1 MLYTFYGGM
10 KKTAKPFFRYKVK
23 DEKGHI
29 RSGRATG
36 TLSAVRRLLQSRK
49 YTVISIVEEGSTL
62 GKFSSGKVSAKDR
75 SIMYRELSTMLKAGV
90 GITQAID
97 IVAET
102 PNKRLRKVMRLI
114 HQSLENGFALSVA
127 MAGQPKTF
135 PEVEVGVVRAGEAT
149 GNMVKVLDDLASST
163 ARAAEFVGKVRGA
176 MIYPAFIFVVMIVVG
191 AIILTKVIPPIKD
204 IFSSQETELPVSTKV
219 LLAITDF
226 LINEWVLLFAIVLG
240 LAVIIKL
247 FTMTKPGKEVGSY
260 LGLHFPIFGP
270 LTLQVYLAR
279 FNRTLSLLL
288 AAGVPILEAVGII
301 ADSTP
306 NTIFRRTLRLLMH
319 SLEQGAA
326 VTSTMQDNKYFP
338 KMMTQLLFVGQQSGD
353 LGGSASTLAD
363 YFEQEVDGKLRT
375 FSALIEPFIIVILG
389 GAVAFI
395 VISVLQP
402 IYSLTGSF

>member
-1 MLYTFYGGM
+1 MT
-10 KKTAKPFFRYKVK
+10 KTARPFFRYKVK

-36 TLSAVRRLLQSRK
+36 TLSAVRKLLQSRG
-49 YTVISIVEEGSTL
+49 YTIISIVEEQSAIGR
-62 GKFSSGKVSAKDR
+62 FSSGKVSAKDR

-102 PNKRLRKVMRLI
+102 PNKRLRKVMTQI
-114 HQSLENGFALSVA
+114 HHSLENGFALSVA

-149 GNMVKVLDDLASST
+149 GNLVKVLDDLSSST
-163 ARAAEFVGKVRGA
+163 ARSAEFVGKVRGA
-176 MIYPAFIFVVMIVVG
+176 MIYPAFIMIVMVIVG
-191 AIILTKVIPPIKD
+191 AIILTKVIPPIKE
-204 IFSSQETELPVSTKV
+204 IFISQATELPVSTKI

-226 LINEWVLLFAIVLG
+226 LINQWVLLIGIVTG
-240 LAVIIKL
+240 LVLVVRL
-247 FTMTKPGKEVGSY
+247 FTLTKPGKEVSSFIA
-260 LGLHFPIFGP
+260 LHFPIFGP
-270 LTLQVYLAR
+270 LTRQVYLAR

-288 AAGVPILEAVGII
+288 SAGVPILEAVGII
-301 ADSTP
+301 ADSTA
-306 NTIFRRTLRLLMH
+306 NTIFRRTLKLLMR

-338 KMMTQLLFVGQQSGD
+338 KLMTQLLFVGQQSGD

-363 YFEQEVDGKLRT
+363 YFEQEVDSKLRT

>member
-1 MLYTFYGGM
+1 MT
-10 KKTAKPFFRYKVK
+10 KTARPFFRYKVK

-36 TLSAVRRLLQSRK
+36 TLAAVRKLLQSRG
-49 YTVISIVEEGSTL
+49 YTIISIVEEQSAISR
-62 GKFSSGKVSAKDR
+62 FSSGKVSAKDR

-97 IVAET
+97 IAAET
-102 PNKRLRKVMRLI
+102 PNKKLRKVMTQI

-135 PEVEVGVVRAGEAT
+135 PEVEVGVIRAGEAT
-149 GNMVKVLDDLASST
+149 GNLVKVLDDLSTST
-163 ARAAEFVGKVRGA
+163 ARSAEFVGKVRGA
-176 MIYPAFIFVVMIVVG
+176 MIYPAFILVVMVIVG

-204 IFSSQETELPVSTKV
+204 IFMSQATELPVSTKI

-226 LINEWVLLFAIVLG
+226 LINRWGLLLG
-240 LAVIIKL
+240 ILAALAVAIKL
-247 FTMTKPGKEVGSY
+247 FMMTKPGKEVGSY
-260 LGLHFPIFGP
+260 IGLKFPIFGP
-270 LTLQVYLAR
+270 LTQQVYLAR

-288 AAGVPILEAVGII
+288 SAGVPILEAVGII
-301 ADSTP
+301 ADSTA
-306 NTIFRRTLRLLMH
+306 NTIFRRTLKLLMR

-338 KMMTQLLFVGQQSGD
+338 KLMTQLLFVGQQSGD

-363 YFEQEVDGKLRT
+363 YFEQEVDSKLRT

>member
-1 MLYTFYGGM
+1 M
-10 KKTAKPFFRYKVK
+10 KKTTRPFFRYKVK

-29 RSGRATG
+29 RLGRATG
-36 TLSAVRRLLQSRK
+36 TLAAVRKLLQSRN
-49 YTVISIVEEGSTL
+49 YTIVSIVEEQSAIS
-62 GKFSSGKVSAKDR
+62 KFSAGKVSAKDR

-97 IVAET
+97 IAAET
-102 PNKRLRKVMRLI
+102 PNKKLRRVMKEI
-114 HQSLENGFALSVA
+114 HQSLENGFALSVS

-135 PEVEVGVVRAGEAT
+135 PEVEVGVIRAGEAT
-149 GNMVKVLDDLASST
+149 GNLVKVLDDLATST

-176 MIYPAFIFVVMIVVG
+176 MIYPAFIFVTMIVVG
-191 AIILTKVIPPIKD
+191 AIILTKVIPPIKE
-204 IFSSQETELPVSTKV
+204 IFISQETELPVSTKI
-219 LLAITDF
+219 LLSLTDF
-226 LINEWVLLFAIVLG
+226 LINQWVWLISGVLVLAVLSRLVLLTRA
-240 LAVIIKL
+240 
-247 FTMTKPGKEVGSY
+247 GKELGSY
-260 LGLHFPIFGP
+260 VGLHFPIFGP
-270 LTLQVYLAR
+270 LTQQVYLAR

-288 AAGVPILEAVGII
+288 SAGVPILEAVGII
-301 ADSTP
+301 ADSTA
-306 NTIFRRTLRLLMH
+306 NTIFRRTLKLLMR

-326 VTSTMQDNKYFP
+326 VTSTMQNNRYFP
-338 KMMTQLLFVGQQSGD
+338 KLMTQLLFVGQQSGD

-363 YFEQEVDGKLRT
+363 YFEREVDGKLRT